1 CVGGADPARG
11 GVCRS
16 PQDSPCLTAEA
27 SPLTLFRPPLDFSKQ
42 LQKADE
48 AIRRRNYDFAVE
60 VYQSILDI
68 DPDAGE
74 ARAGLRQALKKR
86 HEAKGGGKSLF
97 RSLVGAGPLAV
108 AKGLRKAG
116 KLDACAKA
124 LESYLATNPADEEA
138 NLMLG
143 EALEAQGHFHSAR
156 AVYEFITE
164 IAPKS
169 PEGFKRAGAMAARL
183 KDPLAALAAYE
194 KALAIDPRDQE
205 AIKARKDL
213 SAERALASSAAPG
226 VQHSR
231 EQIKDKARAAELE
244 RSNRI
249 FRSEDEL
256 RAELER
262 LETRY
267 ADAKSPELMAD
278 MSEVHEKL
286 KDYDSALDWA
296 ERAYSYKRD
305 SFELLVRVGELRA
318 KAKKKAIAEAGKRG
332 DEAGASALEQELF
345 AIELEDSRARSAAR
359 PQDTSL
365 RLTLG
370 KRLLRAGEADAA
382 LAELQKA
389 VADARLAREAHFLL
403 AQCFEA
409 KRFPDLASKE
419 YLRSLEGITQLDE
432 RAKEALY
439 ALGGIAEAE
448 NRSQQAREHYTRI
461 FESDV
466 GYRDVA
472 DKMNRLR

>member
-1 CVGGADPARG
+1 M
-11 GVCRS
+11 
-16 PQDSPCLTAEA
+16 
-27 SPLTLFRPPLDFSKQ
+27 DFSKQ

-60 VYQSILDI
+60 VYNSVLDI
-68 DPDAGE
+68 DPDQGE

-86 HEAKGGGKSLF
+86 HELKGGGKSLL

-124 LESYLATNPADEEA
+124 LESYLATNPIDEEA
-138 NLMLG
+138 NLLLG
-143 EALEAQGHFHSAR
+143 ETLEAQGHFRSAR

-164 IAPKS
+164 VAPKS

-231 EQIKDKARAAELE
+231 EQIKDKARAQELE
-244 RSNRI
+244 RSQRL

-262 LETRY
+262 LEGRY
-267 ADAKSPELMAD
+267 AEDKTPELMAD
-278 MSEVHEKL
+278 MSEIHEKL
-286 KDYDSALDWA
+286 KDFDSALDWA
-296 ERAYSYKRD
+296 ERAFAYKRD
-305 SFELLVRVGELRA
+305 SFELLVRVGDLRA

-332 DEAGASALEQELF
+332 DEAAASSMEQELF
-345 AIELEDSRARSAAR
+345 TIELEDARARSAAR

-365 RLTLG
+365 RLVFG

-382 LAELQKA
+382 LGELQKA
-389 VADARLAREAHFLL
+389 VADARLAREAHLL
-403 AQCFEA
+403 MAQCFSR
-409 KRFPDLASKE
+409 KQFFDLARKE
-419 YLRSLEGITQLDE
+419 YQRSLEGITQLDD

-439 ALGGIAEAE
+439 ALGAIAEAE
-448 NRSQQAREHYTRI
+448 NKAPEAREHYARI

-472 DKMNRLR
+472 DKMNKLR